1 MITFLWKINQNTKY
15 KCTLQ
20 FFLTTRITKPNPTN
34 VKVKEKTEYLSSI
47 RLFIFF
53 FENSVCVGG
62 GGMDLFTRD
71 KISYND
77 NELSNYWSYT
87 DKQRN

>member
-1 MITFLWKINQNTKY
+1 
-15 KCTLQ
+15 
-20 FFLTTRITKPNPTN
+20 
-34 VKVKEKTEYLSSI
+34 VKEKTEYLSSI

-62 GGMDLFTRD
+62 GGMDLFTRE

-77 NELSNYWSYT
+77 NEFFNYWSYT
-87 DKQRN
+87 DKKKN